1 MTVST
6 LKRCYFRKNFL
17 PLSGGEPCVRR
28 SRSLREYTTR
38 IVCLSEQQM
47 DTADSEKDIIQMGT
61 ERVGDDSKR
70 TASYLPRR

>member
-1 MTVST
+1 M
-6 LKRCYFRKNFL
+6 
-17 PLSGGEPCVRR
+17 RR

-47 DTADSEKDIIQMGT
+47 DTADSEQDIIQMGT

-70 TASYLPRR
+70 TANISSTSTAVSSRASRIPSTTCSK